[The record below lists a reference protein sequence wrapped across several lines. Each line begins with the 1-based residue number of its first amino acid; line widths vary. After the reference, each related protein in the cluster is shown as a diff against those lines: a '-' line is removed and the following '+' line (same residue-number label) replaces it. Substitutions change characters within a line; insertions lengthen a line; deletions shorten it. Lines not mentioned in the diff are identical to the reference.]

1 MSYAQNGT
9 ITANTSP
16 DYNTLRILI
25 NAVYADN
32 SPGAT
37 AESTAGYGYGKTAVT
52 AVAPGDVIT
61 AAQWNAL
68 FNVVETCAIHT
79 GTSLGDVPSSDVA
92 VGSVITAFPNATTGL
107 IKVINNLRLNK
118 FNIAVGQYTTT
129 TNGTKLQSQRTTAW
143 IPQIVHEFTVDFG
156 SYNNARYFFNSSSR
170 IHFKFSR
177 TGGTVNG
184 HNTAWSTMMTDIDT
198 VAMNRTVT
206 TKTGTAGTTTNTGF
220 YNLTATY
227 QNIFTASPI
236 GYPTDTLVIQAKSN
250 ATFGT
255 TGVFSFKVIMTAQN
269 AMDGTITSNIDEL
282 RSTGAVVITS
292 PTFASTVDLDDAAYV
307 NVINAVNDA
316 GTIADG
322 TVGGVAVANVLAN
335 DTFNGGAASLPTIT
349 LTQQSTTHANVT
361 LNTGTGAVNVAA
373 VTPQGIYTVVYRAA
387 ETGNLSNY
395 DEAIVTVTVDAAVP
409 DTIDAV
415 ADTFGSLSNG
425 LGGTA
430 GNVLTN
436 DLLNGSPATLG
447 NVTLTQ
453 VSSTTPGVYLD
464 VGTGNVIVAPGAAPG
479 AQSVTY
485 QICEIA
491 NPANCDTAVASVTV
505 TESTVFDLTD
515 GFYFF
520 NAANY
525 SSEGCSSNF
534 NFESDGTWEY
544 TAEPW
549 GDLETGTWLISG
561 SAANYEISFTYDCT
575 PGVGSCVAISG
586 GRTASTWYNMGS
598 GFGSFQAVGPAGY
611 KILDIICTIRHVTN
625 TSDGRTFPFNQT
637 NDGGDPGL

>member
-32 SPGAT
+32 VPGNT
-37 AESTAGYGYGKTAVT
+37 AENIAGYGYGKTAVP
-52 AVAPGDVIT
+52 AVAVGDVIT

-68 FNVVETCAIHT
+68 FNIVEACATHT

-92 VGSVITAFPNATTGL
+92 VGSIITAFPNATTGL
-107 IKVINNLRLNK
+107 VKVINNIRTNK

-129 TNGTKLQSQRTTAW
+129 TGGTKLQSQRTTAW
-143 IPQIVHEFTVDFG
+143 TPQIVHEFTVDFG
-156 SYNNARYFFNSSSR
+156 SYNNARYFFNSSGR

-177 TGGTVNG
+177 TGGTVVA

-198 VAMNRTVT
+198 VAMTRTVT
-206 TKTGTAGTTTNTGF
+206 TKTGTVGTTTSVGF

-282 RSTGAVVITS
+282 RSTGAIVIAS

-307 NVINAVNDA
+307 NIINAVNDA

-322 TVGGVAVANVLAN
+322 SVGGVAVADVLAN
-335 DTFNGGAASLPTIT
+335 DTFDGGAATLGDIT
-349 LTQQSTTHANVT
+349 LTQISSTHANVT
-361 LNTGTGAVNVAA
+361 LNTGTGSVDVAA
-373 VTPQGIYTVVYRAA
+373 LTPEGIYTLVYRAA
-387 ETGNLSNY
+387 ETGNLTNY
-395 DEAIVTVTVDAAVP
+395 DQANVTVTVDAAVANVINAVN
-409 DTIDAV
+409 DDFGTI
-415 ADTFGSLSNG
+415 TNSG
-425 LGGTA
+425 GGTP
-430 GNVLTN
+430 GNVLDN
-436 DLLNGSPATLG
+436 DTLDAVPATTGTVTITQISSTDPDVYVDEVTGDLVVNAGATLG
-447 NVTLTQ
+447 
-453 VSSTTPGVYLD
+453 
-464 VGTGNVIVAPGAAPG
+464 
-479 AQSVTY
+479 AQTVTY

-491 NPANCDTAVASVTV
+491 NPANCDTATADIEVVESELVE
-505 TESTVFDLTD
+505 TE
-515 GFYFF
+515 GYYYY

-525 SSEGCSSNF
+525 TSEGCSLHFRIKN
-534 NFESDGTWEY
+534 DGNWEY
-544 TAEPW
+544 EAEPW
-549 GDLETGTWLISG
+549 GDYETGAWLSGG
-561 SAANYEISFTYDCT
+561 SASDYEASYTYLCS
-575 PGVGSCVAISG
+575 PGTGSCVAVSG
-586 GRTASTWYNMGS
+586 GKVEGDWYALS
-598 GFGSFQAVGPAGY
+598 SSWDFFLSSGPAGY
-611 KILDIICTIRHVTN
+611 KINLVSMTIRKISDPGDAVTF
-625 TSDGRTFPFNQT
+625 TVELT